1 MYIVRDS
8 VNKRI
13 GLLVS
18 VDGGHGV
25 VGLAPGED
33 PGVGTLE
40 DGGQAPPDKAE
51 GLVLGPTILPGE
63 GSSEAPHHIPR
74 HLPPAT
80 IALHHQGEEG
90 EALGLAGLLGPPHLA
105 VVGEDDGVSRRLGSP
120 DHGGHLAGVDHRHIQ
135 SRVPP
140 PGKVGFLLFI

>member
-1 MYIVRDS
+1 M
-8 VNKRI
+8 
-13 GLLVS
+13 
-18 VDGGHGV
+18 

-40 DGGQAPPDKAE
+40 DGGQPPPDKAE

-80 IALHHQGEEG
+80 IALHQGY
-90 EALGLAGLLGPPHLA
+90 AI
-105 VVGEDDGVSRRLGSP
+105 GS
-120 DHGGHLAGVDHRHIQ
+120 I
-135 SRVPP
+135 
-140 PGKVGFLLFI
+140 

>member
-90 EALGLAGLLGPPHLA
+90 EALGLAGLIGHPHLA
-105 VVGEDDGVSRRLGSP
+105 GVGKGDGMPGRLGSP
-120 DHGGHLAGVDHRHIQ
+120 GHGGHLAG
-135 SRVPP
+135 P
-140 PGKVGFLLFI
+140 